1 MIMGTEMKIIMR
13 TLIVV
18 TLATIARGC
27 SNEATTPDV
36 SLSGEL
42 RQWHKVTLTFIG
54 PNTSETASF
63 NPFLDYRLNVTFTQ
77 GPATYIIPG
86 YYCANGKAGETGASS
101 GNKWRVHFAPPST
114 GTWNWQAAFRKGDSI
129 AVSDAG
135 GASTH
140 FDGESGS
147 FNVAASD
154 KTGNDFRGKGLIKL
168 ASGKHYLQFSGT
180 GQYWIKG
187 GTDCPEDFLGCSDFD
202 NTVTGN
208 VAFPVTTYPA
218 HVGDWKS
225 GNPTWRNTKGK
236 GIIGALNYLG
246 AQRVNSVYLLPM
258 NLGGDGQNTHPFAST
273 SNDLVYDC
281 SKLDQWGMVFDHAQE
296 NGILLHVVFNE
307 AESANRNWLDD
318 GTLGTE
324 RKLFYREMIA
334 RFAHANGLKWMICE
348 EHNPGFS
355 TATVKSFASY
365 IRSADPYDHP
375 IGIHNYQGW
384 PIKYHVQDVF
394 DGYFGD
400 SNFDY
405 LCIQYRPAQYESA
418 TRYVDVIAHL
428 RNDASNAGRPLALMF
443 DELERATA
451 QDDESHDHSKGPSCM
466 SGAQFLRKAVLW
478 QIYLGGGGG
487 VEWILDD
494 LLNSHDFRPYEALW
508 TYTRHALNFMDQIPV
523 GDMVPGHHLLSGE
536 SKYTVPMY
544 DIEGVVLTKPGEI
557 YAVHLP
563 DATST
568 GTLNLSGASG
578 TFTKSWYN
586 PRTGSFQ
593 GEIKIVKA
601 GGIVPLGTPPS
612 SATDDWVVLI
622 KKSPGTDPT

>member
-1 MIMGTEMKIIMR
+1 MDLLKK

-18 TLATIARGC
+18 TLATIAAGC
-27 SNEATTPDV
+27 SNMLTTAGI

-42 RQWHKVTLTFIG
+42 RQWHKLTLTFTG
-54 PNTSETASF
+54 PNSSETDSL
-63 NPFLDYRLNVTFTQ
+63 NPFLDYSLNVTFTQ
-77 GPATYIIPG
+77 GRVSYLIPG
-86 YYCANGKAGETGASS
+86 YYCANGEAGDTGASG

-114 GTWNWQAAFRKGDSI
+114 GRWNWQAEFRTGAGI
-129 AVSDAG
+129 AVSG
-135 GASTH
+135 EEGASTH

-147 FNVAASD
+147 FNVVASD

-168 ASGKHYLQFSGT
+168 ASDKHYLQFSGT

-187 GTDCPEDFLGCSDFD
+187 GTDSPEDFLGCSDFD
-202 NTVTGN
+202 NTNTGN
-208 VAFPVTTYPA
+208 EAFPVTAYPD
-218 HVGDWKS
+218 HVGDWKP
-225 GNPTWRNTKGK
+225 GDPTWGNARGQ

-246 AQRVNSVYLLPM
+246 AQKVNSVYLLPM

-273 SNDLVYDC
+273 GSKLVYDC
-281 SKLDQWGMVFDHAQE
+281 SKLDQWGMVFDHAQK
-296 NGILLHVVFNE
+296 NGILLQVVFNE
-307 AESANRNWLDD
+307 AESANRSWLDG

-334 RFAHANGLKWMICE
+334 RFAHVNGLNWMICE

-355 TATVKSFASY
+355 TSTVKSFASY
-365 IRSADPYDHP
+365 IRNTDPYDHP
-375 IGIHNYQGW
+375 IGIHNLQGW

-394 DGYFGD
+394 DGFFGD

-405 LCIQYRPAQYESA
+405 LSIQYRPAQYESA
-418 TRYVDVIAHL
+418 TRYVDVISHL
-428 RNDASNAGRPLALMF
+428 RNDGSSAGRPLALMF
-443 DELERATA
+443 DELERARA
-451 QDDESHDHSKGPSCM
+451 LDDESHDHSKGPTCL

-478 QIYLGGGGG
+478 QIYLGGGSG
-487 VEWILDD
+487 VEWILED
-494 LLNSHDFRPYEALW
+494 LLSSHDFRPYEALW

-536 SKYTVPMY
+536 SKYIIPLY
-544 DIEGVVLTKPGEI
+544 EIEGVVLTKPGEI

-563 DATST
+563 NATST
-568 GTLNLSGASG
+568 GTLNLSGVSG

-593 GEIKIVKA
+593 GEVKIVEA
-601 GGIVPLGTPPS
+601 GANVPLGTPPS
-612 SATDDWVVLI
+612 QATDDWVVLM
-622 KKSPGTDPT
+622 KKSELPLNSKN